1 MDKAILTPEQH
12 RDLALAR
19 IRWNMRLTE
28 SRSRE
33 VTSLIES
40 CAIIASDA
48 GIPADE
54 ALGLVVELLPAYR
67 ATAFQVAEIF
77 VYTYQQRRPRD

>member
-1 MDKAILTPEQH
+1 MDPSSLTDEQH

-54 ALGLVVELLPAYR
+54 ALGVVVELLPSHR
-67 ATAFQVAEIF
+67 ATAAQIGQIF
-77 VYTYQQRRPRD
+77 RDTYERRRRD

>member
-1 MDKAILTPEQH
+1 MDESSVTPEQR

-33 VTSLIES
+33 VTALIES
-40 CAIIASDA
+40 CAILACDA
-48 GIPADE
+48 NVEAAE
-54 ALGLVVELLPAYR
+54 ALALVVELLPAYR
-67 ATAFQVAEIF
+67 ASAFQVAEIF
-77 VYTYQQRRPRD
+77 ADVYRQRRPRD

>member
-1 MDKAILTPEQH
+1 MDESSVTPAQR

-33 VTSLIES
+33 VASLVES

-67 ATAFQVAEIF
+67 ASAFQCAEIF
-77 VYTYQQRRPRD
+77 ADVYRQRRPRD

>member
-1 MDKAILTPEQH
+1 MDPSIVKLEQH
-12 RDLALAR
+12 RALALER

-40 CAIIASDA
+40 CAILACDA

-77 VYTYQQRRPRD
+77 ADVYRQRRPRD